1 MKKSYE
7 ILMDEFGIGETRA
20 KEIAQKLAPCFREE
34 EHLVNGREMLDRNS
48 NDLPTNLEI
57 SKLADS
63 DIAYLDILFEDEL
76 ADEVEEG
83 YVEQAA
89 IKLWIEHLKEEGVLG

>member
-7 ILMDEFGIGETRA
+7 ILMAEFGIGETRA
-20 KEIAQKLAPCFREE
+20 KEITEKLKPAFREE
-34 EHLVNGREMLDRNS
+34 EHLINGREMLDRNS
-48 NDLPTNLEI
+48 YELPENLDV
-57 SKLADS
+57 SKLSDS
-63 DIAYLDILFEDEL
+63 DIAYLDVLFEDEL

-89 IKLWIEHLKEEGVLG
+89 LEQWIEHLKGEGVLE

>member
-20 KEIAQKLAPCFREE
+20 KEITNKLLPAFREE
-34 EHLVNGREMLDRNS
+34 EHFINGREMLDRNS
-48 NDLPTNLEI
+48 DSLPADFDVA
-57 SKLADS
+57 KLSNS
-63 DIAYLDILFEDEL
+63 DIAHLDILFEDEL
-76 ADEVEEG
+76 SDEVEEG

-89 IKLWIEHLKEEGVLG
+89 IKQWLEQLKEEGVLE

>member
-20 KEIAQKLAPCFREE
+20 KEITQKLAPCFREE
-34 EHLVNGREMLDRNS
+34 EHLINGREMLDRNS
-48 NDLPTNLEI
+48 DSLPADFDA
-57 SKLADS
+57 SKLSDS
-63 DIAYLDILFEDEL
+63 DIAYLDLLFEDEL
-76 ADEVEEG
+76 SDEVEEG

-89 IKLWIEHLKEEGVLG
+89 LKQWLEHLKEEGVL

>member
-34 EHLVNGREMLDRNS
+34 EHLINGREMLDRNS
-48 NDLPTNLEI
+48 DSLP
-57 SKLADS
+57 ADFDVSELS
-63 DIAYLDILFEDEL
+63 DSNIALLNIMYEDEL

-83 YVEQAA
+83 YIEQTT
-89 IKLWIEHLKEEGVLG
+89 IKQWLEHLKEEGVLE